1 MRMTVLADAYLN
13 RVTLKTRCPKHWQ
26 MLRYGHLRSDA
37 SSTTTTPVGFC
48 QCARV
53 KSVGVAWPE
62 VLRDISQVD
71 PNGQPHPRCDL
82 LYTSFRVLLSKK
94 ADEVIAGHLFLDPQT
109 GNHFIESLAHFI
121 IAQSVKH
128 LSGVLPPFSF
138 SACFASA
145 HHPTRQPAY
154 PTPHH

>member
-71 PNGQPHPRCDL
+71 PNGHP
-82 LYTSFRVLLSKK
+82 
-94 ADEVIAGHLFLDPQT
+94 
-109 GNHFIESLAHFI
+109 
-121 IAQSVKH
+121 
-128 LSGVLPPFSF
+128 PPFSF
-138 SACFASA
+138 SSCFAPPPPPPPPA
-145 HHPTRQPAY
+145 RRPNPHHHRRECPHQRQQDHDHHPTHRL
-154 PTPHH
+154 H